1 MANLINNW
9 NLNNLNIKNLNNENT
24 VTETKNTDTTLKGKS
39 FDQILF
45 EKENIKFSSH
55 AIKRMKLR
63 NIKIDNEEL
72 LQLKEGVNKIR
83 EKGGQESVILMNEKA
98 FAVSVKNNTVVTV
111 VDDKSMKDNVFTKID
126 SMLMI

>member
-24 VTETKNTDTTLKGKS
+24 ETSSKDSETILKGKS
-39 FDQILF
+39 FDQILL
-45 EKENIKFSSH
+45 EKESIKFSSH
-55 AIKRMKLR
+55 ALKRIKLR
-63 NIKIDNEEL
+63 NIKIDNKEL

-98 FAVSVKNNTVVTV
+98 FVVSEKNNTVVTV
-111 VDDKSMKDNVFTKID
+111 VDEKSMKDNVFTKID